1 MSDYYSVEKILD
13 KRIHK
18 GKVQYKIKWEGYS
31 TDECT
36 WEPLAH
42 LDNVKYMIKEYEQE
56 QNEFLNKKRHNNTNT
71 EEPLSSPTK
80 PVNTSP
86 QLPTTSSS
94 LILNE
99 QPQPHT
105 QIKYLRVLSVTR
117 ELKAIV
123 EIEENK
129 EISKI
134 KVSTKQLRELC
145 PIILLDYYET
155 RLKFSDK

>member
-18 GKVQYKIKWEGYS
+18 GKIQYKIKWEGYS

-42 LDNVKYMIKEYEQE
+42 LDNVKYMIKEYERE
-56 QNEFLNKKRHNNTNT
+56 QTEFLNKKRHNNNNN
-71 EEPLSSPTK
+71 EDSLSSTTK
-80 PVNTSP
+80 PNNTSP
-86 QLPTTSSS
+86 QLPTTNSSPT
-94 LILNE
+94 LKE
-99 QPQPHT
+99 QAQHNT

-123 EIEENK
+123 EIEENN
-129 EISKI
+129 EITKI
-134 KVSTKQLRELC
+134 KLSTKQLRELC
-145 PIILLDYYET
+145 PVILLDYYET